1 MLHRPSISRPAPAA
15 SQRGAVI
22 LTTALLLLFL
32 LGFMGIAV
40 DFGRL
45 FVVKSELQTAMDSCA
60 LAAAQELDGG
70 PDALAR
76 AASAGLTA
84 GNLNKIHFQGEAAG
98 LLDAEVTF
106 SDALDGSYSR
116 NFTPVAD
123 AAYAK
128 CTHTRTGL
136 APWLLQAFSGFTGDA
151 SYQATHGVFALGVA
165 TRSSAQSSC
174 AIPVQINPKPGGAA
188 PHWGFTP
195 GEWIAALYDENGV
208 NGAPTPGH
216 FGWAN
221 LDGSTNA
228 TATKSEL
235 LGNGHC
241 ELSTGDTIGTSGAK
255 FSAALEW
262 NSRFGLYKNGA
273 GNPKIDTAP
282 PDLSGYSY
290 TATNWPGQSNAA
302 GDFLNHRASHHSYGE
317 TVDTINSGD
326 TITGLNIKGGYKS
339 ADMGTYAA
347 GPNALATHGGNRR
360 LVHAPFVI
368 GGVIK
373 DWACVLM
380 LHPID
385 SVQTTIHLEYV
396 GNAADPNSPCSS
408 AGMAGGTNGP
418 LVPVLVQ

>member
-1 MLHRPSISRPAPAA
+1 MFHRPLTLRSAPAVR
-15 SQRGAVI
+15 QRGAVI
-22 LTTALLLLFL
+22 LTTVLALLFL

-45 FVVKSELQTAMDSCA
+45 FVVKSEMQTAMDSCA
-60 LAAAQELDGG
+60 LAAAQELDRGS
-70 PDALAR
+70 DALAR

-84 GNLNKIHFQGEAAG
+84 GNLNRIHFQGEAAG
-98 LLDAEVTF
+98 LADAEVTF
-106 SDALDGSYSR
+106 SDSLNGSYSR
-116 NFTPVAD
+116 NFTPVAN
-123 AAYAK
+123 ATYAR

-136 APWLLQAFSGFTGDA
+136 APWLLQAFSGFTGNA
-151 SYQATHGVFALGVA
+151 GYQATQGVFALGVA
-165 TRSSAQSSC
+165 TRSSAQSAC
-174 AIPVQINPKPGGAA
+174 AIPVQINPKSGSGA
-188 PHWGFTP
+188 PNWGFTP
-195 GEWIAALYDENGV
+195 GEWVAALYDEKGN
-208 NGAPTPGH
+208 NAAPTPGH

-241 ELSTGDTIGTSGAK
+241 DLSTGDTIGTSGAK

-262 NSRFGLYKNGA
+262 NSRFGLYKNGG
-273 GNPKIDTAP
+273 GNPKIDTAT

-290 TATNWPGQSNAA
+290 TAKNWPSQSNAVS
-302 GDFLNHRASHHSYGE
+302 DFLARRATHRSYGDTTD
-317 TVDTINSGD
+317 TVNSGD

-339 ADMGTYAA
+339 ADMATYAA
-347 GPNALATHGGNRR
+347 GPNALTTHGGSRR

-385 SVQTTIHLEYV
+385 SVQTTVYLEYV
-396 GNAADPNSPCSS
+396 GNAASPSSPCTSV
-408 AGMAGGTNGP
+408 GLAGGTNGP

>member
-1 MLHRPSISRPAPAA
+1 MLYRSLSSRTARAA
-15 SQRGAVI
+15 RQRGAVI

-60 LAAAQELDGG
+60 LAAAQELDRGA
-70 PDALAR
+70 DALTR

-84 GNLNKIHFQGEAAG
+84 GNLNRIHFQGEAAG
-98 LLDAEVTF
+98 LVDAEVTF
-106 SDALDGSYSR
+106 SDSLNGTYSR
-116 NFTPVAD
+116 NFAPVAS
-123 AAYAK
+123 ATYAR

-136 APWLLQAFSGFTGDA
+136 APWLLQAFSGFTGNA
-151 SYQATHGVFALGVA
+151 GYQATHGVFALGVA
-165 TRSSAQSSC
+165 TRSSAQSAC
-174 AIPVQINPKPGGAA
+174 AIPVQINPKSGSGA
-188 PHWGFTP
+188 PNWGFTP
-195 GEWIAALYDENGV
+195 GEWIAALYNENGA
-208 NGAPTPGH
+208 NAAPQPGY

-235 LGNGHC
+235 LGNGQC
-241 ELSTGDTIGTSGAK
+241 ELKTGDTIGTTGAK

-273 GNPKIDTAP
+273 GNPKIDTAT
-282 PDLSGYSY
+282 PDLTGYSY
-290 TATNWPGQSNAA
+290 TSKNWPGQSNAA
-302 GDFLNHRASHHSYGE
+302 PDYLNRRATHRSYGDTTD
-317 TVDTINSGD
+317 TVNSGD
-326 TITGLNIKGGYKS
+326 SITGLNIKGGYKS

-347 GPNALATHGGNRR
+347 GANALATHGGSRR

-385 SVQTTIHLEYV
+385 SVQTTIRLEYV
-396 GNAADPNSPCSS
+396 GNAAAANSPCTSV
-408 AGMAGGTNGP
+408 GLAGGTNGP